1 MDIFISLATNC
12 RPVRPPL
19 IPRKVVS
26 AKKCVR
32 APHLQSNLS
41 SSGVARSADRAQD
54 GVRSLEPPSLSQN
67 KNDISLIH

>member
-1 MDIFISLATNC
+1 MDVFISLATNC

-32 APHLQSNLS
+32 APLLQYSDQ
-41 SSGVARSADRAQD
+41 GVEKRTR
-54 GVRSLEPPSLSQN
+54 EPLLHN
-67 KNDISLIH
+67 